1 MPQQGSGHHQGRAS
15 WADQRPKSLPRWALD
30 GGAIFVW
37 AWNLWSVHHVDGWV
51 WLQIL
56 GSNVFLCF
64 FLEDTVTSTNSC
76 EGRMRWF
83 RTAFGDS
90 AALRC
95 KTNLWVVNLHVNKHV
110 SKRSPKSK
118 QNLISSKKPSPLQC
132 VQFQSNHPFQWNHT
146 WSHDPCPQ
154 GLELDCKNARIDARM
169 TYEDDELLIFRSWRP
184 CNLEFSMVSIAHS
197 LNISFGF
204 YLNPLTTSGSCTP
217 KVFGYQVSVC
227 DHRNQADQASSN
239 SSSGGPSPAL

>member
-1 MPQQGSGHHQGRAS
+1 MVAN
-15 WADQRPKSLPRWALD
+15 
-30 GGAIFVW
+30 IFVW

-56 GSNVFLCF
+56 GGVQIQCVFVF
-64 FLEDTVTSTNSC
+64 FFWRITSTNSC
-76 EGRMRWF
+76 KGRMRWF

-90 AALRC
+90 AALRH
-95 KTNLWVVNLHVNKHV
+95 KTNLWVVNLRVNKHV

-154 GLELDCKNARIDARM
+154 GVGVGLQDVRVTQGWPMRM
-169 TYEDDELLIFRSWRP
+169 MSCW
-184 CNLEFSMVSIAHS
+184 S
-197 LNISFGF
+197 LAPEGHTISNFLWSRYPF
-204 YLNPLTTSGSCTP
+204 
-217 KVFGYQVSVC
+217 FQF
-227 DHRNQADQASSN
+227 
-239 SSSGGPSPAL
+239 